1 MKAMPNRGFLRTCF
15 LVLLLGALL
24 LSPYLVYAERLES
37 GSYVIQFGNFN
48 ITAGEKS
55 SSSYNVTDTV
65 GQTGAGPYGQYGVS
79 GYFVGGGF
87 QYIYQI
93 DQFRFRI
100 SKTLISLGT
109 MVPGI
114 HYTDSHTL
122 QVTTRGSGGYKV
134 YAFEEH
140 PLRHEGGAYT
150 IPNTTCD
157 AGTCSHTTA
166 QIWTNQN
173 IAGFGFNA
181 NGNDVPADFV
191 STSYYRSFA
200 DKASAQT
207 MQLVMTSATAGTNRT
222 ATITYK
228 AGVTGSQA
236 EGNYSTP
243 VVYVAVPGY

>member
-1 MKAMPNRGFLRTCF
+1 MHKRHFVRTS
-15 LVLLLGALL
+15 LLIIFFGGL
-24 LSPYLVYAERLES
+24 LSVPGSVLAERLQS

-79 GYFVGGGF
+79 GYFVGSGF

-114 HYTDSHTL
+114 HYIDSHTL
-122 QVTTRGSGGYKV
+122 EVTTRGTGGYKV
-134 YAFEEH
+134 YVFEEH

-157 AGTCSHTTA
+157 AGTCSYTTA
-166 QIWTNQN
+166 QTWTNQN
-173 IAGFGFNA
+173 VAGFGFNA
-181 NGNDVPADFV
+181 NGNDVPADFI

-200 DKASAQT
+200 DRASAQP
-207 MQLVMTSATAGTNRT
+207 MQIVMSATTAGINRT

-228 AGVTGSQA
+228 AGVSGSQA

-243 VVYVAVPGY
+243 IVYVAVPGY

>member
-1 MKAMPNRGFLRTCF
+1 MNRFLIIGVC
-15 LVLLLGALL
+15 LSALL
-24 LSPYLVYAERLES
+24 SVLGHVNISTIKAERLES

-55 SSSYNVTDTV
+55 SASYNVTDTV

-114 HYTDSHTL
+114 HYVDSHTL
-122 QVTTRGSGGYKV
+122 QVTTRGAGGYKV
-134 YAFEEH
+134 YAYEEH
-140 PLRHEGGAYT
+140 PLLHSAGVYS

-157 AGTCSHTTA
+157 AGGCTHITA
-166 QIWTNQN
+166 QPWTNQN

-181 NGNDVPADFV
+181 AGDDVAADFV
-191 STSYYRSFA
+191 SSNYYRSFA
-200 DKASAQT
+200 DRSGAQQ
-207 MQLVMTSATAGTNRT
+207 MQIIMSSATAGLNRT
-222 ATITYK
+222 ATVTYK
-228 AGVTGSQA
+228 AGVSPTQA

>member
-1 MKAMPNRGFLRTCF
+1 MNHFRSICLCLIAFLS
-15 LVLLLGALL
+15 ALWYVNTA
-24 LSPYLVYAERLES
+24 PIKAERLES

-55 SSSYNVTDTV
+55 SASYNVTDTV

-100 SKTLISLGT
+100 SKTLISLGI

-114 HYTDSHTL
+114 HYIDSHTL
-122 QVTTRGSGGYKV
+122 QVTTRGAGGYKV
-134 YAFEEH
+134 YAYEEH
-140 PLRHEGGAYT
+140 PLLHSGGVYS

-157 AGTCSHTTA
+157 AGGCTYITA
-166 QIWTNQN
+166 QPWTNQN
-173 IAGFGFNA
+173 IPGFGFNA
-181 NGNDVPADFV
+181 TGDDVVADFV
-191 STSYYRSFA
+191 SSNYYRSFA
-200 DKASAQT
+200 DRSGAQQ
-207 MQLVMTSATAGTNRT
+207 MQIIMNSVTAGQNRT
-222 ATITYK
+222 ATVTYK
-228 AGVTGSQA
+228 AGVSSTQA